1 MRGRLGMMAAV
12 VMTAGAAHAQGDTD
26 QGMVVFLA
34 NCAACHSIEPG
45 EHKAGPSLA
54 GVFRRTA
61 GSLEGFQFSSALT
74 AESFEW
80 NDATL
85 FEYLTVPTQRGGGD
99 EGLVHGVAMGFEGI
113 ETQSAEDLIAFL
125 KRL

>member
-1 MRGRLGMMAAV
+1 MRGRLSIMAATV
-12 VMTAGAAHAQGDTD
+12 LAAGAAQAQGDAD
-26 QGMVVFLA
+26 QGMVAFMV

-45 EHKAGPSLA
+45 EHRTGPSLA

-61 GSLEGFQFSSALT
+61 GSLEGFQFSSVLA

-113 ETQSAEDLIAFL
+113 DTQSAEDLIAFL

>member
-12 VMTAGAAHAQGDTD
+12 VMTAGAAHAQGDAD
-26 QGMVVFLA
+26 QGMAVFLA

-54 GVFRRTA
+54 GVFRRAA
-61 GSLEGFQFSSALT
+61 GSLEGFQFSSALA

-99 EGLVHGVAMGFEGI
+99 EGIALVVRLRAAKRNPAS
-113 ETQSAEDLIAFL
+113 TQRCV
-125 KRL
+125 RLLVEP